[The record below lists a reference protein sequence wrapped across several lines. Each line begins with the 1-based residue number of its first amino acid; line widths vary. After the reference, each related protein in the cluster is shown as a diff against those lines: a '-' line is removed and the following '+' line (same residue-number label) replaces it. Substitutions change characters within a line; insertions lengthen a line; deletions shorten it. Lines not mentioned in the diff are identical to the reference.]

1 MAVMESE
8 APLEDGTYSGF
19 IVSAET
25 VDDDVIAVDLT
36 ITSGAH
42 RGLLLTVRATGLTR
56 RDPVHLLGQPCDLV
70 VTDGAPRI
78 VL

>member
-1 MAVMESE
+1 MESV
-8 APLEDGTYSGF
+8 APLPDGTYSAF
-19 IVSAET
+19 IVDADT
-25 VDDDVIAVDLT
+25 VDDDVLTLDVT

-42 RGLLLTVRATGLTR
+42 RGELLTVRATGLTR
-56 RDPVHLLGQPCDLV
+56 RDPVHLLGQPCELI

>member
-1 MAVMESE
+1 MQFD
-8 APLEDGTYSGF
+8 APLSDGTYSAF
-19 IVSAET
+19 IVDAEE
-25 VDDDVIAVDLT
+25 VENDVLSIDVT

-42 RGLLLTVRATGLTR
+42 RGELFTVRATGLTR
-56 RDPVHLLGQPCDLV
+56 RDPVHLMGQPCDLV